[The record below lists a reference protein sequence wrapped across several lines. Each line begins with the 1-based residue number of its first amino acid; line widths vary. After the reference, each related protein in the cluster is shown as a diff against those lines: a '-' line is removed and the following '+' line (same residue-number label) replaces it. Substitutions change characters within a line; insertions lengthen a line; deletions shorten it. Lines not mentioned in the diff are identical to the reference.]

1 MRVVF
6 AGTPGFALP
15 PLQALLHSPHE
26 VVAVY
31 TQPDRPAGRGR
42 QLTASPVKQLATAHA
57 LPVCQPQSFRQ
68 ADAIERLAA
77 LQPDLM
83 VVVAY
88 GLILPAA
95 VLSVPRL
102 GCINIHASLLPR
114 WRGAAPIQRAIL
126 AGDSETGVCLMQ
138 MDEGLDTGPVLAC
151 TKTPIATD
159 DTGSHLHDRL
169 ARLGGQL
176 LADNL
181 AALEQ
186 QRLIPRDQDEAL
198 ATYARKLDKAE
209 AQLDWRADAA
219 ELARKVRAFNAWPVA
234 QTTLGG
240 KQLRIWEAEAIP
252 GSNEGMLPGTIMAAN
267 RAGIDV
273 ACGAGRLRLH
283 LLQLPGARPVSAAD
297 FINAHAV
304 ESVRLGVDSRG
315 LAPYEQ

>member
-1 MRVVF
+1 LKVVF
-6 AGTPGFALP
+6 AGTPEFALP
-15 PLQALLHSPHE
+15 PLQVLLDGPHD

-42 QLTASPVKQLATAHA
+42 HVAASPVKQLAMAHA
-57 LPVCQPQSFRQ
+57 VPVCQPATFRHT
-68 ADAIERLAA
+68 DAIEGLAA
-77 LQPDLM
+77 LQPELM

-95 VLSVPRL
+95 VLAVPRL

-126 AGDSETGVCLMQ
+126 AGDTETGVCLMQ
-138 MDEGLDTGPVLAC
+138 METGLDTGPVLAC
-151 TKTPIATD
+151 TKTPIAPD
-159 DTGSHLHDRL
+159 DTGSRLHDRL

-181 AALEQ
+181 AAIEQ
-186 QRLIPRDQDEAL
+186 QQLIPRVQDEAL
-198 ATYARKLDKAE
+198 ATYAPKLDKSE
-209 AQLDWRADAA
+209 ARLDWFADAV

-240 KQLRIWEAEAIP
+240 KQLRIWEAEAIAGNHAGVP
-252 GSNEGMLPGTIMAAN
+252 PGTVTVAS
-267 RAGIDV
+267 RTGIDV
-273 ACGAGRLRLH
+273 ACGTGRLRLH
-283 LLQLPGARPVSAAD
+283 RLQLPGARPVSAAD

-304 ESVRLGVDSRG
+304 EGVRLGV
-315 LAPYEQ
+315 E

>member
-1 MRVVF
+1 MKVVF
-6 AGTPGFALP
+6 AGTPEFSLP
-15 PLQALLHSPHE
+15 PLQVLLDSPHE

-42 QLTASPVKQLATAHA
+42 HVTASPVKQLATEYGV
-57 LPVCQPQSFRQ
+57 PVCQPASLRD
-68 ADAIERLAA
+68 ADAVEELAA

-95 VLSVPRL
+95 VLAVPRL

-138 MDEGLDTGPVLAC
+138 MEAGLDTGPVLAC
-151 TKTPIATD
+151 ARTAVAAD
-159 DTGSHLHDRL
+159 DTGSRLHDRL
-169 ARLGGQL
+169 AQLGGEL

-181 AALEQ
+181 AAIEQ
-186 QRLIPRDQDEAL
+186 QQLNPLGQDEAQ
-198 ATYARKLDKAE
+198 ATYARKLDKGE
-209 AQLDWRADAA
+209 AQLDWGDDAV

-234 QTTLGG
+234 QTTLAG
-240 KQLRIWEAEAIP
+240 KQLRIWEAEAIK
-252 GSNEGMLPGTIMAAN
+252 GHNEDVVPGTVVDAG

-273 ACGAGRLRLH
+273 ACRAGCLRL
-283 LLQLPGARPVSAAD
+283 LRVQLPGARPVSAAD
-297 FINAHAV
+297 FINAHTV
-304 ESVRLGVDSRG
+304 GGVRLGAG
-315 LAPYEQ
+315 